1 MPYLHG
7 EMQFSDFQCSSNLS
21 SKFYFLPVKLIKKDL
36 KKNEVP
42 NSYKYVKYV

>member
-21 SKFYFLPVKLIKKDL
+21 LKCYCLLVKLNKKL
-36 KKNEVP
+36 LKNEVP
-42 NSYKYVKYV
+42 NSYKYGKYV